1 MTALAPSRGRILLV
15 DDEPADLHSY
25 ARRLG
30 DAGFEVIAAPGG
42 AEALQLLAGGSFD
55 LVLSDISMPAMNGL
69 ALLRRMRDQ
78 DFDVPLILMV
88 DKRTTRMAAQ
98 AVQQGAFQCLVKP
111 VDSAALNRTADRAV
125 RLHRRTRRS
134 FLISRVPNALAAF
147 RNRRGEQVEIPWFTA
162 TDAKNEFGRVL
173 ETAIQ
178 KGVVTITRHDAP
190 KAVLLSLDEFNALVG
205 AGSSKLDTLS
215 GEFDALLAR
224 MQGPKAREGMKAA
237 FDASPAQL
245 GKAAVAAARKRG

>member
-1 MTALAPSRGRILLV
+1 MA
-15 DDEPADLHSY
+15 
-25 ARRLG
+25 
-30 DAGFEVIAAPGG
+30 
-42 AEALQLLAGGSFD
+42 
-55 LVLSDISMPAMNGL
+55 
-69 ALLRRMRDQ
+69 
-78 DFDVPLILMV
+78 
-88 DKRTTRMAAQ
+88 TR

-125 RLHRRTRRS
+125 RLHRRAHRR
-134 FLISRVPNALAAF
+134 RGVLAAF
-147 RNRRGEQVEIPWFTA
+147 RNRRGEQVEIPSFTA

-178 KGVVTITRHDAP
+178 KGVVAITRHDAP

-205 AGSSKLDTLS
+205 AASSKLDTLS

-224 MQGPKAREGMKAA
+224 MQGPKARAGMKAA
-237 FDASPAQL
+237 FAASPAQL

>member
-15 DDEPADLHSY
+15 DDEPADRHSY

-30 DAGFEVIAAPGG
+30 DAGFEVITAPGG

-55 LVLSDISMPAMNGL
+55 IVLSAISRPAMDGL
-69 ALLRRMRDQ
+69 ALLRRMREH
-78 DFDVPLILMV
+78 DFDVPLILMA
-88 DKRTTRMAAQ
+88 DNPATRMATR

-125 RLHRRTRRS
+125 RLHRRAHRR
-134 FLISRVPNALAAF
+134 RGVLAAF
-147 RNRRGEQVEIPWFTA
+147 RNRRGEQVEIPSFTA

-178 KGVVTITRHDAP
+178 KGVVAITRHDAP

-205 AGSSKLDTLS
+205 AASSKLDTLS

-224 MQGPKAREGMKAA
+224 MQGPKARAGMKAA
-237 FDASPAQL
+237 FAASPAQL